1 MSDAR
6 VCRSKLFAKSQ
17 SIILQCHKTD
27 RIPALIVKYCRNE
40 KRRVASLLPA
50 DDMPP
55 KWWENT
61 VFINNNCFIYIVGL
75 VSGVRETCRYHA
87 GKTPKTKTKKF
98 TRQGP
103 LHMRGPIS

>member
-17 SIILQCHKTD
+17 SIILQCNKTDKFGKKD

-40 KRRVASLLPA
+40 QQRVASLLPA

-61 VFINNNCFIYIVGL
+61 D
-75 VSGVRETCRYHA
+75 
-87 GKTPKTKTKKF
+87 
-98 TRQGP
+98 
-103 LHMRGPIS
+103 